1 MDTIPRNDFILR
13 HRYDAFCKAVLRNE
27 AKDYLREMG
36 QQRDREKSLDALT
49 QQELDKLSTVDYYPS
64 DSYVFSSHGYDLLID
79 NELVAEAFASLPQQE
94 QSILILH
101 CVLDLADGEIGSLM
115 GMSRSAVQRHMT
127 STLKQLRL
135 KLMALMPEGGNADE
149 GTHIQRQKTSAPFGD
164 GSCPRWGRN
173 GYGTS
178 ATVLCRLH
186 KQALHPHLV
195 RQQRHPL
202 CVRGRVYEAPF
213 GTQAHPFHHR
223 CFEVTARPR

>member
-135 KLMALMPEGGNADE
+135 KLMALMPEGG
-149 GTHIQRQKTSAPFGD
+149 K
-164 GSCPRWGRN
+164 
-173 GYGTS
+173 
-178 ATVLCRLH
+178 
-186 KQALHPHLV
+186 
-195 RQQRHPL
+195 
-202 CVRGRVYEAPF
+202 RG
-213 GTQAHPFHHR
+213 
-223 CFEVTARPR
+223 

>member
-115 GMSRSAVQRHMT
+115 GMSRNAVQRHRT

-135 KLMALMPEGGNADE
+135 KLMALMPEGG
-149 GTHIQRQKTSAPFGD
+149 K
-164 GSCPRWGRN
+164 
-173 GYGTS
+173 
-178 ATVLCRLH
+178 
-186 KQALHPHLV
+186 
-195 RQQRHPL
+195 
-202 CVRGRVYEAPF
+202 RG
-213 GTQAHPFHHR
+213 
-223 CFEVTARPR
+223 

>member
-115 GMSRSAVQRHMT
+115 GMSRSAVQRHRT

-135 KLMALMPEGGNADE
+135 KLMALMSEGG
-149 GTHIQRQKTSAPFGD
+149 K
-164 GSCPRWGRN
+164 
-173 GYGTS
+173 
-178 ATVLCRLH
+178 
-186 KQALHPHLV
+186 
-195 RQQRHPL
+195 
-202 CVRGRVYEAPF
+202 RG
-213 GTQAHPFHHR
+213 
-223 CFEVTARPR
+223 

>member
-79 NELVAEAFASLPQQE
+79 NELVAEAFASLPQQK

-115 GMSRSAVQRHMT
+115 GMSRSAVQRHRT

-135 KLMALMPEGGNADE
+135 KLMALMPEGG
-149 GTHIQRQKTSAPFGD
+149 K
-164 GSCPRWGRN
+164 
-173 GYGTS
+173 
-178 ATVLCRLH
+178 
-186 KQALHPHLV
+186 
-195 RQQRHPL
+195 
-202 CVRGRVYEAPF
+202 RG
-213 GTQAHPFHHR
+213 
-223 CFEVTARPR
+223 

>member
-101 CVLDLADGEIGSLM
+101 CLLDLADGEIGSLM
-115 GMSRSAVQRHMT
+115 GMSRSAVQRHRT

-135 KLMALMPEGGNADE
+135 KLMALMPEGG
-149 GTHIQRQKTSAPFGD
+149 K
-164 GSCPRWGRN
+164 
-173 GYGTS
+173 
-178 ATVLCRLH
+178 
-186 KQALHPHLV
+186 
-195 RQQRHPL
+195 
-202 CVRGRVYEAPF
+202 RG
-213 GTQAHPFHHR
+213 
-223 CFEVTARPR
+223 